1 MTATVAD
8 RRSVVRLA
16 ACPQCSDRRRVL
28 VESAAGLLGHC
39 FNCGRTLVAPLAT
52 ESMAPARV
60 LRGHSARGDSALI
73 A

>member
-8 RRSVVRLA
+8 PRSVVRLV

-28 VESAAGLLGHC
+28 VESAAGLRGHC
-39 FNCGRTLVAPLAT
+39 FNCGRRLDAPLAT

-60 LRGHSARGDSALI
+60 LQGLPARGDRALI